1 MGSFIYSKFALACFW
16 VIEREGVW
24 FGTKDSLGI
33 ERAACFEDP
42 RVVGANRE
50 FPVMILNIMIIL
62 RSNLRECFQ
71 NLLGYIS
78 RCNPDISASMLPILT
93 HTPVEVRR
101 LGLVEHLLLHG
112 GRETHPQTNRT
123 RYEWFTLTPH
133 FSNNSHEP
141 ITELSLQNDDITL
154 GVVVCDLLRSG
165 LVVKTVALP
174 DEDHFQYCNACGLAS
189 GTLCSLHQETM
200 GAQGTAGSGKFCARN
215 VRGMG
220 GQRSGSCFR
229 CGEVGHFARGC
240 PHSRNSRY

>member
-42 RVVGANRE
+42 RVV
-50 FPVMILNIMIIL
+50 
-62 RSNLRECFQ
+62 
-71 NLLGYIS
+71 
-78 RCNPDISASMLPILT
+78 
-93 HTPVEVRR
+93 
-101 LGLVEHLLLHG
+101 
-112 GRETHPQTNRT
+112 
-123 RYEWFTLTPH
+123 
-133 FSNNSHEP
+133 
-141 ITELSLQNDDITL
+141 
-154 GVVVCDLLRSG
+154 G